1 MFVLFFATPI
11 GDLSTSEFHDTSVII
26 SVRPKGTG
34 ETEQHCLWLLRRTRD
49 QPSIC
54 TTQRHLFDQLC
65 KAFLPYLF
73 LDMLAFS
80 VKGSTVGM

>member
-34 ETEQHCLWLLRRTRD
+34 ETEQHCL
-49 QPSIC
+49 
-54 TTQRHLFDQLC
+54 
-65 KAFLPYLF
+65 
-73 LDMLAFS
+73 
-80 VKGSTVGM
+80 